1 MATLYGANML
11 LLSAGTTLPVVSKA
25 ATIRSFVEVVTLATQ
40 TTADVIE
47 VGQLPKGAK
56 FLYGVICS
64 TVSLATATVAIGISG
79 ATGKYRAAATFTAV
93 DTPTLFGVTAGMNV
107 RISADETVIVTIA
120 VASLPAAGTLTVTL
134 VYAHD

>member
-79 ATGKYRAAATFTAV
+79 ATGKYRAAAVFTAV